1 MADEPSE
8 QLSKAVH
15 SVTFGN
21 FPQRFGN
28 ALRTRKTH
36 ISEVHSKPQSPAGS
50 TQGPKIMKVK
60 LERAFHLGAA
70 AVTLAAAFGLDPLTA
85 ALSLAAT
92 NIGLAMCARH

>member
-1 MADEPSE
+1 
-8 QLSKAVH
+8 
-15 SVTFGN
+15 
-21 FPQRFGN
+21 
-28 ALRTRKTH
+28 
-36 ISEVHSKPQSPAGS
+36 
-50 TQGPKIMKVK
+50 MKVK